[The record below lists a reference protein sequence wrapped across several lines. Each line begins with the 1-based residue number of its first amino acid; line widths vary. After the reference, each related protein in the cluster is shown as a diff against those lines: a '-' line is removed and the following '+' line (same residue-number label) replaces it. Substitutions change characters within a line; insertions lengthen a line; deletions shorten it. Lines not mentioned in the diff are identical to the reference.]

1 MPSIKKSEVITHRDD
16 IAVCYDEHK
25 LTGCTSTSY
34 KEVIE
39 YDYDDGL
46 AMDGWIECMK
56 CGRTF

>member
-25 LTGCTSTSY
+25 LTNCESR
-34 KEVIE
+34 KFVEVIKYTPDGE
-39 YDYDDGL
+39 LVDDS
-46 AMDGWIECMK
+46 WIRCRE